1 VVNETLHQVRRHLAR
16 FWLTMPPQS
25 LETAYRSELGNVFRA
40 LLNSGVQNDEL
51 SSEDEALKQQL
62 TQAGV
67 GLSQPNSLNALMG
80 AMLFYPADQMK
91 VRDAKSRLPAWVYG
105 DYVAVFE
112 SDTSTSNTATA
123 STATVPTATAAL
135 PTVAQ
140 TPAPQP
146 VPTPAPP
153 ALETIPELPP
163 VHQQDPNS
171 TAFTNRAIG
180 CANLYYIDPS
190 DQEIVLELRQ
200 IRHHLARHLAG
211 TPPQQLEAL
220 YRTNVGDA
228 YRALLKSDFRGEPLS
243 QEEASIKQ
251 QLTQASTG
259 LTRPDAINA
268 LMGVMLYTPNGQL
281 KVRDAQ
287 TRLPAWLYGDYM
299 AAFEVGSTPTP
310 AATPATPSPVATSP
324 MPVPAA
330 SVPAPTPIAAPA
342 ALPAP
347 AATPYMPELAVDSPA
362 FLNRLLGS
370 VNLYMIDPTDRAICA
385 ELRQLRRRFS
395 DHWLTIESTNLE
407 TVYQADL
414 GRGFKLLLHSGF
426 QKEPLDS
433 DDDAYKQ
440 ALTQVA
446 VGLTAPKAI
455 NAMMVAMLYFP
466 TDKLRVQAA
475 EQRLPGWLLPDYLRV
490 FEGKQVADPN
500 ALDVQPPSQAFID
513 RLTAAIN
520 RYQANTSDAATI
532 AEVRRLRHA
541 LAQYWISLEPA
552 QLQTAYASPLGNAQR
567 LLLSSGFTK
576 LEKTPLDR
584 DTFKQIS
591 GVLAQGMTNPKAMNY
606 FAAAMLYCAPA
617 NLQVANAASILP
629 AWLLADYNRF
639 FTAVAA

>member
-1 VVNETLHQVRRHLAR
+1 MVNETLHQIRRHLAR

-135 PTVAQ
+135 PTVTQ

-153 ALETIPELPP
+153 AQETIPELPP

-228 YRALLKSDFRGEPLS
+228 YRALLKSDFRAEPLS

-251 QLTQASTG
+251 QLTQAGAG
-259 LTRPDAINA
+259 LTRPDSINA
-268 LMGVMLYTPNGQL
+268 LMGVMLYIPSGQL

-287 TRLPAWLYGDYM
+287 TRLPAWLYGDYV
-299 AAFEVGSTPTP
+299 AAFETGVTPTP
-310 AATPATPSPVATSP
+310 AAAPLASTPVAATPAPPTLVA
-324 MPVPAA
+324 
-330 SVPAPTPIAAPA
+330 PIAAPA

-347 AATPYMPELAVDSPA
+347 ATNPYMPELAVDSPA

-395 DHWLTIESTNLE
+395 DHWLTIDESKLE
-407 TVYQADL
+407 TIYQGDL
-414 GRGFKLLLHSGF
+414 GRGFKLLLQSGF

-433 DDDAYKQ
+433 DDEAYKQ

-446 VGLTAPKAI
+446 IGLTAPKAI

-500 ALDVQPPSQAFID
+500 TLDVQPPSQAFID

-552 QLQTAYASPLGNAQR
+552 QLQATYASPLGNVQR
-567 LLLSSGFTK
+567 LILGSGFTK

-591 GVLAQGMTNPKAMNY
+591 GVLAQGMANPKALNY

-617 NLQVANAASILP
+617 NLQVADAARILP
-629 AWLLADYNRF
+629 AWLLADYSRF
-639 FTAVAA
+639 FAAVAA

>member
-1 VVNETLHQVRRHLAR
+1 
-16 FWLTMPPQS
+16 MPPQS

-135 PTVAQ
+135 PTVTQ

-153 ALETIPELPP
+153 AQETIPELPP

-228 YRALLKSDFRGEPLS
+228 YRALLKSDFRAEPLS

-251 QLTQASTG
+251 QLTQAGAG
-259 LTRPDAINA
+259 LTRPDSINA
-268 LMGVMLYTPNGQL
+268 LMGVMLYIPSGQL

-287 TRLPAWLYGDYM
+287 TRLPAWLYGDYV
-299 AAFEVGSTPTP
+299 AAFETGVTPTP
-310 AATPATPSPVATSP
+310 AAAPLASTPVAATPAPPTPVA
-324 MPVPAA
+324 
-330 SVPAPTPIAAPA
+330 PIAAPA

-347 AATPYMPELAVDSPA
+347 ATNPYMPELAVDSPA

-395 DHWLTIESTNLE
+395 DHWLTIDESKLE
-407 TVYQADL
+407 TIYQGDL
-414 GRGFKLLLHSGF
+414 GRGFKLLLQSGF

-433 DDDAYKQ
+433 DDEAYKQ

-446 VGLTAPKAI
+446 IGLTAPKAI

-500 ALDVQPPSQAFID
+500 TLDVQPPSQAFID

-552 QLQTAYASPLGNAQR
+552 QLQATYASPLGNVQR
-567 LLLSSGFTK
+567 LILGSGFTK

-591 GVLAQGMTNPKAMNY
+591 GVLAQGMANPKALNY

-617 NLQVANAASILP
+617 NLQVADAARILP
-629 AWLLADYNRF
+629 AWLLADYSRF
-639 FTAVAA
+639 FAAVAA

>member
-1 VVNETLHQVRRHLAR
+1 
-16 FWLTMPPQS
+16 MPPQS
-25 LETAYRSELGNVFRA
+25 LETAYRSELGNVFKT
-40 LLNSGVQNDEL
+40 LLNSGIQSEEL
-51 SSEDEALKQQL
+51 SSDDEALKQQL
-62 TQAGV
+62 TQVGV

-91 VRDAKSRLPAWVYG
+91 VRDAQSRLPAWVYS

-112 SDTSTSNTATA
+112 SDTSAVTAPAATAT
-123 STATVPTATAAL
+123 
-135 PTVAQ
+135 
-140 TPAPQP
+140 PQP
-146 VPTPAPP
+146 VPAPVPIAQPAP
-153 ALETIPELPP
+153 ETIPELPP

-228 YRALLKSDFRGEPLS
+228 YRALLKSDFRGEPLA

-251 QLTQASTG
+251 QLTQASAG
-259 LTRPDAINA
+259 LTRPDSINA

-287 TRLPAWLYGDYM
+287 TRLPAWLYGDYVT
-299 AAFEVGSTPTP
+299 AFETGVTPTP
-310 AATPATPSPVATSP
+310 AVAAASAPATSSPVAPTPAPPTSVAP
-324 MPVPAA
+324 IAVPA
-330 SVPAPTPIAAPA
+330 S
-342 ALPAP
+342 LPAP
-347 AATPYMPELAVDSPA
+347 AANPYMPALAVDSPA

-370 VNLYMIDPTDRAICA
+370 VNLYMIDPTDRAICN
-385 ELRQLRRRFS
+385 ELRQLRRRFA
-395 DHWLTIESTNLE
+395 DHWLTIDETNLE
-407 TVYQADL
+407 TIYQGDL
-414 GRGFKLLLHSGF
+414 GRGFKLLLNSGF

-433 DDDAYKQ
+433 EDDAYKQ

-455 NAMMVAMLYFP
+455 NAMMLAMLYFP
-466 TDKLRVQAA
+466 TDKLRVQQA
-475 EQRLPGWLLPDYLRV
+475 EQRLPAWLLPDYLRV

-520 RYQANTSDAATI
+520 RYQANTSDAAVI
-532 AEVRRLRHA
+532 ADIRRLRHA

-552 QLQTAYASPLGNAQR
+552 QLQAAYASPLGNAQR
-567 LLLSSGFTK
+567 LVLGSGFAK

-617 NLQVANAASILP
+617 NLQVADAASILP
-629 AWLLADYNRF
+629 AWLFADYNRF
-639 FTAVAA
+639 FSAVAA